1 MFQVPEVV
9 ALMSSPTKDPSL
21 LLYSLTTIPEV
32 NTSFIDVQPAA
43 SANPEGVGGV
53 GGVGVGINKS

>member
-1 MFQVPEVV
+1 MFHIPEIV

-32 NTSFIDVQPAA
+32 NTSFIDVQPIA
-43 SANPEGVGGV
+43 SANPEGVGGS
-53 GGVGVGINKS
+53 GGVGVGPNKS